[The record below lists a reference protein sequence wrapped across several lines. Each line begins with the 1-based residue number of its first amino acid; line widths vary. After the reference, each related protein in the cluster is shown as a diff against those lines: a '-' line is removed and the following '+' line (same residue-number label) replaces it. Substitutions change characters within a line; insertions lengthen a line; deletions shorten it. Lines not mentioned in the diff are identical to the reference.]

1 MVNALILGKEPAETA
16 VICNSL
22 KEEASM
28 HSDEVWKYY
37 CFSQMEEVTAL
48 FKEHPMLDIIC
59 FDMTKQGAVQ
69 VAEQLRKD
77 NPAAYIIVIA
87 DLSISPAVYMRPGIM
102 ASSLMLR
109 PVKQKEARNIFAE
122 MFAVNEYLKKS
133 EDKEDVFI
141 IEGKDGRYRIPYSRI
156 SYMEA
161 RQKKVFLYT
170 DGKEIAFYDTLDNLS
185 ESLPKNF
192 LRCHRSFVVNAEKI
206 RKVMLS
212 QNTIELED
220 EIVIPI
226 SRSYKTAIKEY
237 K

>member
-1 MVNALILGKEPAETA
+1 MVNALILGKEPAEVT

-22 KEEASM
+22 KEEAFV

-37 CFSQMEEVTAL
+37 CFSQMEEVYAL
-48 FKEHPMLDIIC
+48 LEEHPMLDIVC
-59 FDMTKQGAVQ
+59 FDMTKQNATKT
-69 VAEQLRKD
+69 AEQIRRD

-102 ASSLMLR
+102 ASSLILR
-109 PVKQKEARNIFAE
+109 PVQKNEVKQIFDE
-122 MFAVNEYLKKS
+122 MFLVNEYLKKE

-161 RQKKVFLYT
+161 REKKVFLYT
-170 DGKEIAFYDTLDNLS
+170 EGKEIAFYDTLDNLT

-212 QNTIELED
+212 QNIIELED
-220 EIVIPI
+220 EIVVPI